1 MDSSP
6 SLRSRRDPPALA
18 LRAHPHHSPPLAPTN
33 APLLLRAASTAR
45 RSKPSCI
52 SSPTTSPRR
61 PTPSAPRPGPASSS
75 APAARRCPLAGPP
88 WAPRSHVTASRG
100 AKGRAAP
107 TCASSR
113 SMAAFTCSR
122 RCVTKPAPGGSRCSM
137 THESRRVHSL
147 QQARPDWTRMLM
159 TRIGGPC
166 RQAGRRGRDS
176 DSQPWCRRHAAN
188 HAAAA
193 QPDYATPRGFAGRRR
208 GRSPCPPTAAPSPAR
223 AARAASK
230 RRQAHD
236 ALRGRQQWAACRG
249 ILQLGVTRFHLTGI
263 CLCLCERNGSI
274 CGLFGWW
281 ARRAWQ
287 ASSAQVHLKLRP

>member
-193 QPDYATPRGFAGRRR
+193 QPDYATPRGSAGRRR

-223 AARAASK
+223 AARAASNDVK
-230 RRQAHD
+230 RTTLQRDGNMRQ
-236 ALRGRQQWAACRG
+236 RAAAFCSWVSRDFTS
-249 ILQLGVTRFHLTGI
+249 LAFAFACV
-263 CLCLCERNGSI
+263 
-274 CGLFGWW
+274 
-281 ARRAWQ
+281 
-287 ASSAQVHLKLRP
+287 